1 MISGALPALLTFFIR
16 MFVPESHRWLE
27 GHGRGATKQWST
39 PDMLTVVV
47 GAVAAV
53 GLVSLWAVDHPLGI
67 ANPSLIL
74 LVRIVGTAIGL
85 VVAYFAYTY
94 PVRRFL
100 ERSMALET
108 DASAQVWTPKRVLG
122 RMILGATLSGMALLG
137 TWASLQNAAPWAG
150 RLEERRLQES
160 NPGMSDAE
168 LKQAAARPAMLARAQ
183 TQIWSGIG
191 AIIGTILA
199 ALAGDWLG
207 RRMSYFLLCVASLA
221 SSLLFFQGNDHVGPF
236 FFTTVLIAGGMTASF
251 YGWLP
256 LYLPELFPTRVRAFS
271 QGFAFNFGRIVAA
284 VGALQFG
291 YLMQNV
297 FNGSYPK
304 ACTVLSMIYLVGMLV
319 IWWAPET
326 RGRELP
332 E

>member
-1 MISGALPALLTFFIR
+1 
-16 MFVPESHRWLE
+16 
-27 GHGRGATKQWST
+27 
-39 PDMLTVVV
+39 
-47 GAVAAV
+47 
-53 GLVSLWAVDHPLGI
+53 
-67 ANPSLIL
+67 
-74 LVRIVGTAIGL
+74 
-85 VVAYFAYTY
+85 
-94 PVRRFL
+94 
-100 ERSMALET
+100 
-108 DASAQVWTPKRVLG
+108 
-122 RMILGATLSGMALLG
+122 MILGATLSGMALLG